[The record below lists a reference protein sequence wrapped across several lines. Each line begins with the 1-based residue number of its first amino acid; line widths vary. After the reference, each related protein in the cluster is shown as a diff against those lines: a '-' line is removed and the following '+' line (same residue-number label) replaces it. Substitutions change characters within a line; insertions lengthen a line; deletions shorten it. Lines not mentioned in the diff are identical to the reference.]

1 MEITN
6 PLDMFKAMRDKDP
19 EGRELWQ
26 FVTDEQKEL
35 YFFIFNRYFSKKF
48 PEKSQLLN
56 DKSINK
62 VASMELIRQYLIVN
76 PYPSWFW
83 SKSKK
88 TEKIKGY
95 SDKEINLLM
104 SKFDIKFEELEFL
117 IYYYPD
123 EVKEELKYLSN
134 FI

>member
-62 VASMELIRQYLIVN
+62 FN
-76 PYPSWFW
+76 
-83 SKSKK
+83 SKSLS
-88 TEKIKGY
+88 I
-95 SDKEINLLM
+95 LV
-104 SKFDIKFEELEFL
+104 LEQ
-117 IYYYPD
+117 I
-123 EVKEELKYLSN
+123 
-134 FI
+134 